1 MNPLNAALDR
11 TLGLEAAIAYLG
23 MTAAL
28 EALNQ
33 PLPIIGRTP
42 WVAYPGIT
50 HRTPTAPRLSKLVS
64 IILNLLTP
72 CPPTK
77 KSDSLN

>member
-1 MNPLNAALDR
+1 MNPNAALNR

-28 EALNQ
+28 EALQ
-33 PLPIIGRTP
+33 YPIPTIGRTP
-42 WVAYPGIT
+42 WIAYPSLAN
-50 HRTPTAPRLSKLVS
+50 RTPHHPALSKFVS

-72 CPPTK
+72 CPAK